1 MNTIVE
7 ANSCSIV
14 LMISIRVVI
23 EMQNISA
30 SSCNLSK
37 EIVLSSPLMIDS
49 ANNIN
54 SGSILSALL
63 EQKQKVSEFFFT
75 IKFNGISN
83 DEKSSIVLISSGL
96 TYCLKRTPMSF
107 LQCFRYKHSFVQV
120 QNIFF

>member
-63 EQKQKVSEFFFT
+63 ELKQKVSAFFFT

-83 DEKSSIVLISSGL
+83 DEKSSIALISSGF
-96 TYCLKRTPMSF
+96 TYCLKRTPISF
-107 LQCFRYKHSFVQV
+107 LTVFSL
-120 QNIFF
+120 

>member
-1 MNTIVE
+1 
-7 ANSCSIV
+7 
-14 LMISIRVVI
+14 
-23 EMQNISA
+23 MQNISA

-96 TYCLKRTPMSF
+96 T
-107 LQCFRYKHSFVQV
+107 
-120 QNIFF
+120 